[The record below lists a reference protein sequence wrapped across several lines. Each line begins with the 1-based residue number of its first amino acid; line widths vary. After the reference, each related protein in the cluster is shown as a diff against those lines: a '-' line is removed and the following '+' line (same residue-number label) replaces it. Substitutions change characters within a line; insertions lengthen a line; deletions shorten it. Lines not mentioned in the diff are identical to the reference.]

1 MALVTAGRD
10 HLVRSIIL
18 SSGLVA
24 FNNANAH
31 LGVGNGTTAFS
42 AAHTDLQGASKAR
55 KAMDATYPTD
65 PPSPVNRLTFR
76 STFGTADANFA
87 WDEVAVFNQAAT
99 GTMLSRLV
107 TALGTKTVAGT
118 WVLTL
123 TVDLTLA

>member
-1 MALVTAGRD
+1 MAMTTAGRD
-10 HLVRSIIL
+10 HLVRAAIGGAVTS
-18 SSGLVA
+18 

-31 LGVGNGTTAFS
+31 LGVGNGTTVF
-42 AAHTDLQGASKAR
+42 AATQTDLQGASKAR

-65 PPSPVNRLTFR
+65 PPSPINRIAAR

-87 WDEVAVFNQAAT
+87 WDEVALFNAAT
-99 GTMLSRLV
+99 VGTMFSRLV
-107 TALGTKTVAGT
+107 TALGTKTSSGT